1 MQQYNFNIE
10 YIKGEDN
17 IPADG
22 FSRLMERS
30 VTTDKH
36 VMETLPPI
44 VESLAHLVGRKRVRW
59 EDGALIPV
67 HPEDEPTATLNKR
80 LRRDVADGGY
90 EGDAQVSVSVEQPRA
105 PIPEEAQDDTPTD
118 KALYRR
124 VYYKL
129 ISKCHNRQACDRDS
143 AAHSGVPVTSC
154 RTEASLMGG

>member
-1 MQQYNFNIE
+1 VPDKECYAIIYAFKKLEHYIRDRFFVLRTDHKNLTYIDLENSGKVRRWKLLMQQYNFNIE

-30 VTTDKH
+30 VTTDKP

-59 EDGALIPV
+59 EDGAPIPV

-90 EGDAQVSVSVEQPRA
+90 EGDAQVSVS
-105 PIPEEAQDDTPTD
+105 
-118 KALYRR
+118 
-124 VYYKL
+124 
-129 ISKCHNRQACDRDS
+129 
-143 AAHSGVPVTSC
+143 
-154 RTEASLMGG
+154 TE